1 VISEKLL
8 RRVAKRDGLLGF
20 LSMSLHSEFTDEI
33 QRRLS
38 QGQLTLSSQQ
48 RAILWRTQA
57 YVWRETLESV
67 PLQIKPLLQ
76 EGIKLILQAAQLVEE
91 NQENSDP
98 FQGITLR
105 LTYISDQIMEWSL

>member
-1 VISEKLL
+1 
-8 RRVAKRDGLLGF
+8 
-20 LSMSLHSEFTDEI
+20 MSLQSEFTDEV

-38 QGQLTLSSQQ
+38 RGQLTLSAQQ
-48 RAILWRTQA
+48 RAMLWRTQA
-57 YVWRETLESV
+57 HIWRETLESV
-67 PLQIKPLLQ
+67 PFQLQPLLQ